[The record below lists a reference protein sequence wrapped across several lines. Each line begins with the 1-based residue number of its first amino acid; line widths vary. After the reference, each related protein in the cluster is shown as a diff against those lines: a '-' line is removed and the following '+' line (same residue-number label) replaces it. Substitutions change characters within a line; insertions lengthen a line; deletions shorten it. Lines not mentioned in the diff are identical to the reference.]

1 MNRGCLSGKTL
12 ALVLVFLVIAPVVRG
27 QTISKKA
34 RQHMTCGQAAVEKA
48 KKPADYEKAI
58 REFERAAKLAPDWP
72 EIYYNLGVVQEK
84 VKLYGK
90 AIENLKKYL
99 ALTPDAKDAD
109 AVRDLIY
116 KIEFLI
122 ERGWGKIE
130 GVWGV
135 DKDETDVICDPK
147 GYVIIPG
154 NILNSLFT
162 VEDIVLEIKKELNKY
177 SARVLSSKHRFG
189 GMMPDGPY
197 VTVKHEGNM
206 VKIFGVTMY
215 TCSND
220 VMSNNCPW
228 KANFVLEQISGNTLE
243 GTIKIS
249 GIVKKVVDY
258 STFETRTFDLS
269 CDGKIV
275 LWRRDGSRK
284 VKSLKSP
291 RTEETATQ
299 KLEKI
304 LKKMGYDE

>member
-1 MNRGCLSGKTL
+1 MNRGRLSGKI
-12 ALVLVFLVIAPVVRG
+12 LVICIVFLVIVPVVWG

-34 RQHMTCGQAAVEKA
+34 RRHMIRGQAVVEKA
-48 KKPADYEKAI
+48 KTQADYEKAI
-58 REFERAAKLAPDWP
+58 REFEQAAKLAPDWP

-84 VKLYGK
+84 VKLYGE

-99 ALTPDAKDAD
+99 ALAPDAKDAD
-109 AVRDLIY
+109 AIRDLIY

-130 GVWGV
+130 GVWRV
-135 DKDETDVICDPK
+135 DKNEMSVICDPK

-154 NILNSLFT
+154 NILNSVFT
-162 VEDIVLEIKKELNKY
+162 VEDIRLEIKKELNKH

-215 TCSND
+215 TCRND

-249 GIVKKVVDY
+249 GIVKKVVNY
-258 STFETRTFDLS
+258 STFETRTLSLS

-275 LWRRDGSRK
+275 LKR
-284 VKSLKSP
+284 
-291 RTEETATQ
+291 
-299 KLEKI
+299 
-304 LKKMGYDE
+304 